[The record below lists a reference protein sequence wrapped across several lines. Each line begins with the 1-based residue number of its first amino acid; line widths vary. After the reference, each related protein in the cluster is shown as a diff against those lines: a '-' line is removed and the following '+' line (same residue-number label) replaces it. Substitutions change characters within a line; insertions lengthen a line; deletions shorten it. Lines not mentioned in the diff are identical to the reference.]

1 MYRNIVLLLVI
12 LCAAGG
18 CTSIKPWVSPYERNN
33 LADPIMSFS
42 RDPIASSRTWTT
54 CTSRVT
60 VRAVPKAE
68 QGAVVVAAKRLRLG
82 GARCRAARRVPARAR
97 RSFRRIART

>member
-1 MYRNIVLLLVI
+1 MRRNIVFLLVA
-12 LCAAGG
+12 LRAAGG

-42 RDPIASSRTWTT
+42 RDPIASNYLDHVYESRDGA
-54 CTSRVT
+54 RG
-60 VRAVPKAE
+60 AE
-68 QGAVVVAAKRLRLG
+68 GGAGVVVVAAKRLRRAALLL
-82 GARCRAARRVPARAR
+82 RCCRALRAP